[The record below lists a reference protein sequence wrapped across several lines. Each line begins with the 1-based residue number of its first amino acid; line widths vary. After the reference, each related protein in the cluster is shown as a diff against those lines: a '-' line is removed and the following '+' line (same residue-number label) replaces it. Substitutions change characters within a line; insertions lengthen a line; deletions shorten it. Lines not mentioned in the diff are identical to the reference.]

1 MTYYNTEKVLEIM
14 KDYHVNTQAIKNWNK
29 EYASVGVGQYGI
41 EAAMPRANTISNP
54 VENEAIRQMEDVKHY
69 ADIQTDIKY
78 LNDRLY
84 RVPNEYE
91 YILGLRLLGYS
102 VTDIQESIG
111 KSRGYVHNRL
121 IRIAKS
127 IVNELDF

>member
-1 MTYYNTEKVLEIM
+1 MTYYNTRKILEIM
-14 KDYHVNTQAIKNWNK
+14 KDYHVNTQAIKAHK
-29 EYASVGVGQYGI
+29 KDYASVGVGKYGI
-41 EAAMPRANTISNP
+41 EATMPRANTISNP
-54 VENEAIRQMEDVKHY
+54 VENEAIRQMEDVKHF
-69 ADIQTDIKY
+69 ANIQTDIKY
-78 LNDRLY
+78 LDDRLH
-84 RVPNEYE
+84 RVPNKYK